1 MMSNDLVQE
10 HHTDRKAIIYIR
22 QSTSHQVFTNVE
34 SRTMQHAMRETA
46 RALGWDEMRIEVVE
60 SDTGVSA
67 QSTAG
72 RAGYQ
77 SLLGLIA
84 MGQVGIVLSYEST
97 RLSRN
102 CTDWYPLLDV
112 CAYSQCLIA
121 DRDGVY
127 DPSTPNGR
135 LLLGMKGI
143 VSEVELHTLRG
154 RLLAGIQNKAQRGEL
169 ALALPVGLVRLE
181 DGRVVKNPDVHVQEM
196 ITLVFDTFLALGS
209 SSKVVRHV
217 RERGLLLPRRHH
229 NEETVWRAPSVASVL
244 AVLRNPAYAGAFA
257 YGKTRTVRRGDGR
270 RPQQRR
276 CALEDWRVII
286 HDRYPAYVSWDTFMH
301 VQAKV
306 RDNYAEY
313 DRNSTRGV
321 PRDGAALLHGITYC
335 GACGHKMVV
344 QYKRGTR
351 YLCNYLR
358 QQAQAPVCQYLPA
371 DPIDA
376 VVVQAFFDALS
387 PLELDLYERAVQVRR
402 TQQAE
407 VEGAQARELERL
419 RYEVQLARRQYDRV
433 DPDNRLVAAELER
446 RWETALHALR
456 ETEERF
462 AQARQAMNEDTEAPV
477 SDELRAAL
485 ASLGQSLPQ
494 LWRGSTLTRAQ
505 RKSFLR
511 CLIDKVVIHRSE
523 RDRVHTRI
531 VWQGGAITELDIP
544 IAVGSCRDLPNCDEM
559 EAKILAYEADGT
571 SDEEIARLL
580 TEQGFRSPMRT
591 EVLPSTVRTM
601 RLKHGRIH
609 RFRGPR
615 PRRVDGYLTLPQLAE
630 AIGVKPHW
638 LYHQIRRGAIAAQRD
653 PETKLYLFPDNA
665 KTLARFR
672 KLRDRLATRVG
683 S

>member
-1 MMSNDLVQE
+1 MNSNELVQE
-10 HHTDRKAIIYIR
+10 HHTSRKAVIYIR

-34 SRTMQHAMRETA
+34 SRKMQHAMRETA
-46 RALGWDEMRIEVVE
+46 RALGWDEARIAVVE
-60 SDTGVSA
+60 CDTGVSA

-77 SLLGLIA
+77 HLLGLIA

-112 CAYSQCLIA
+112 CALARCLIA

-169 ALALPVGLVRLE
+169 ALALPIGLVRLD

-209 SSKVVRHV
+209 ASKVVRHFLAH
-217 RERGLLLPRRHH
+217 GLLLPRRHH
-229 NEETVWRAPSVASVL
+229 NNETVWKAPSVASVL
-244 AVLRNPAYAGAFA
+244 AVLGNPAYAGAFA
-257 YGKTRTVRRGDGR
+257 YGKTRTERRGDGR
-270 RPQQRR
+270 QPQQRR
-276 CALEDWRVII
+276 CAMEDWRVIF
-286 HDRYPAYVSWDTFMH
+286 HDRYPAYVSWDTFLH
-301 VQAKV
+301 VQSKMH
-306 RDNYAEY
+306 DNYAAY
-313 DRNSTRGV
+313 ARSSSRGV

-335 GACGHKMVV
+335 GACGHKMVA
-344 QYKRGTR
+344 QYKQGAR

-358 QQAQAPVCQYLPA
+358 LQAQAPACQNLPA
-371 DPIDA
+371 NPIDA

-387 PLELDLYERAVQVRR
+387 PVELDVYERAVLVRR

-407 VEGAQARELERL
+407 VERAQARELERL

-446 RWETALHALR
+446 RWEAALRALR
-456 ETEERF
+456 ETEARF
-462 AQARQAMNEDTEAPV
+462 AHARQAPAEDPEVPV

-485 ASLGQSLPQ
+485 ASLGQSMPQ
-494 LWRGSTLTRAQ
+494 LWRSNSLTNAQ

-531 VWQGGAITELDIP
+531 VWQGGAVTEIDIP
-544 IAVGSCRDLPNCDEM
+544 IAVGSRRALPNCNDM
-559 EAKILAYEADGT
+559 EAKILDHEADGM
-571 SDEEIARLL
+571 SDDEIARLL
-580 TEQGFRSPMRT
+580 TEQGFRSPTRT
-591 EVLPSTVRTM
+591 EVLPSTVRTI
-601 RLKHGRIH
+601 RLNHRRIH
-609 RFRGPR
+609 RYHGPR
-615 PRRVDGYLTLPQLAE
+615 PRRVDGYLTVPQLADG
-630 AIGVKPHW
+630 IGVKPHW
-638 LYHQIRRGAIAAQRD
+638 LYHQIRRGTIAAKRD

-672 KLRDRLATRVG
+672 KLRDRLAAKV
-683 S
+683 SS